1 VLYAR
6 SRAAK
11 AAVITGSL
19 GSVGRAL
26 SDQGAVWDSID
37 EKMNRLGTSSATRA
51 MEDIYLAHVRRIDE
65 FVTSLPPEPEQTGAV
80 FAINAKVAGLELF
93 DHPDGFA
100 RAFPKLVRSWAL
112 DAIEDSPG
120 EVSVPP
126 TEAARAFLEMVA
138 EAEMPSFAAVGQGT
152 DVRLSAA
159 QVTGGAVFDG
169 GRVVHLNAFRR
180 EAEQDGQVNPGG
192 RRAEEDKAPGE
203 SWIARARRR
212 LSGR

>member
-1 VLYAR
+1 
-6 SRAAK
+6 
-11 AAVITGSL
+11 
-19 GSVGRAL
+19 
-26 SDQGAVWDSID
+26 
-37 EKMNRLGTSSATRA
+37 
-51 MEDIYLAHVRRIDE
+51 
-65 FVTSLPPEPEQTGAV
+65 
-80 FAINAKVAGLELF
+80 
-93 DHPDGFA
+93 
-100 RAFPKLVRSWAL
+100 
-112 DAIEDSPG
+112 
-120 EVSVPP
+120 
-126 TEAARAFLEMVA
+126 MVA